1 MELGDSSYD
10 GEASPR
16 NVEVSP
22 SSLEQPN
29 GMRGQL
35 ERQHDDVGGAKNFGP
50 FLGESSAPLP
60 IQCG

>member
-22 SSLEQPN
+22 SLEQPN

-35 ERQHDDVGGAKNFGP
+35 EGQHDDY
-50 FLGESSAPLP
+50 ET
-60 IQCG
+60 